1 VVLLLLARGVDWDSR
16 RLKDNRCGQM
26 LWDVTS
32 SLLKVPV
39 PVRDSGG
46 SGMPLPLENLVPFT
60 WAAVYLDPHSTTLPI
75 PPLAT
80 QPVQCYLQL
89 LALAHLS
96 RHCPQK
102 RSDMAGPLSV
112 EDILAK
118 QKAEKEAAAKV
129 SHPPPVTCSSLVA
142 HFSQPKFLTKA
153 ERQRLALEKRN
164 AEVKEQQEKDE
175 VEKQSRV
182 EFERAAE
189 EERRRAAA
197 SRYGTGG
204 GSSGRCEWLGLARA
218 RAERCLRW
226 IRELMCLDD
235 QYDRD
240 GYGRQDG
247 YGARGGGYGRGG
259 YGRQDYRDDRRDFR
273 GGDRGG
279 PDQGGRN
286 GPASSGGV
294 PTGPRGQGTPSG
306 PRSMQNGSG
315 HGNGYGNGYG
325 SPAHISSPLAGSS
338 APGGSPKPNQPG
350 DVALPSDTEL
360 STIRARYLGGKV
372 DNKKPYLRKATD
384 KRAIFDWKPE
394 EDTTAS
400 EQGTWRSEVMGAAP
414 TAFGGRLAGY
424 DEARR
429 NQEAAPDK

>member
-1 VVLLLLARGVDWDSR
+1 
-16 RLKDNRCGQM
+16 
-26 LWDVTS
+26 
-32 SLLKVPV
+32 
-39 PVRDSGG
+39 
-46 SGMPLPLENLVPFT
+46 LVPFT